1 MRKKFLWVLLAC
13 VLAFSL
19 AAFTACEA
27 DMTDE
32 DTVRATGVTLNE
44 TSISLAVGE
53 QFQLTATPTP
63 ENATDTI
70 TWHTSDKSIAE
81 VTQDGLVT
89 AVSLGTVEGATTATV
104 TITVQIYTAKA
115 TCTVTVTPAEDLPAE
130 SVDLP
135 DTASVET
142 GSTTTLSAT
151 VLPQGTT
158 DEVVWTIVSG
168 DEYVEIAPSSDGLT
182 CTVEGVAA
190 GSAVIRATAG
200 DFSDTCTVTVTDN
213 GGGTEPE
220 PPVEVESVTVTP
232 ETAQVD
238 IAGTVSLTAELA
250 PAGATGTVVWSTSD
264 DAVATVSQQGV
275 VTGVSEGKT
284 TITAT
289 VNSSISDTCIVSVTP
304 NTVTISGT
312 TYTLSLGTA
321 SSVTNIDTNLTDWW
335 NTATAGQ
342 SATGDFAVVY
352 TWEKTDTESTYNT
365 DIGIDVISGA
375 VFDENNYVTSAT
387 QFYTLQIGMGGNT
400 GWGDPAITGSAYSSA
415 VRVNGDAWTEENF
428 PGTNTNSTS
437 MNGNNS
443 FSFLGN
449 YETVIAR
456 VGSQVVL
463 QVTFVQ
469 AGTGDVY
476 VYTYTALYS
485 TSADLAMRVSGNPY
499 YVDNITVATGT
510 LTEVTA

>member
-13 VLAFSL
+13 VMAFSL

-32 DTVRATGVTLNE
+32 DAVRATGVTLNE

-53 QFQLTATPTP
+53 QFQLEATPTP
-63 ENATDTI
+63 ENATEDIRWSVVT
-70 TWHTSDKSIAE
+70 TQTSGTNVAKVSP
-81 VTQDGLVT
+81 DGLVT
-89 AVSLGTVEGATTATV
+89 AVSAGTAT
-104 TITVQIYTAKA
+104 IQVQVGTAKA
-115 TCTVTVTPAEDLPAE
+115 
-130 SVDLP
+130 
-135 DTASVET
+135 
-142 GSTTTLSAT
+142 
-151 VLPQGTT
+151 
-158 DEVVWTIVSG
+158 
-168 DEYVEIAPSSDGLT
+168 
-182 CTVEGVAA
+182 
-190 GSAVIRATAG
+190 
-200 DFSDTCTVTVTDN
+200 TCTVTVTDN
-213 GGGTEPE
+213 GGGTESE
-220 PPVEVESVTVTP
+220 PSVTIELSQTSATLQVDGTVQLTATVTGAEVSAVAWSVTEGSSCVSLSAESGATVTVTAVAAGNAVVTAAVGGVSATCEITVEAP
-232 ETAQVD
+232 DPTSVTIAETAQVD

-250 PAGATGTVVWSTSD
+250 PAGATGTVVWSTED
-264 DAVATVSQQGV
+264 DTVATVSQQGV

-312 TYTLSLGTA
+312 TYTLSFGTA

-400 GWGDPAITGSAYSSA
+400 GWGDPVITGSAYSSA

>member
-1 MRKKFLWVLLAC
+1 M
-13 VLAFSL
+13 
-19 AAFTACEA
+19 
-27 DMTDE
+27 
-32 DTVRATGVTLNE
+32 
-44 TSISLAVGE
+44 
-53 QFQLTATPTP
+53 
-63 ENATDTI
+63 
-70 TWHTSDKSIAE
+70 
-81 VTQDGLVT
+81 
-89 AVSLGTVEGATTATV
+89 
-104 TITVQIYTAKA
+104 
-115 TCTVTVTPAEDLPAE
+115 
-130 SVDLP
+130 
-135 DTASVET
+135 
-142 GSTTTLSAT
+142 
-151 VLPQGTT
+151 
-158 DEVVWTIVSG
+158 
-168 DEYVEIAPSSDGLT
+168 
-182 CTVEGVAA
+182 
-190 GSAVIRATAG
+190 
-200 DFSDTCTVTVTDN
+200 
-213 GGGTEPE
+213 
-220 PPVEVESVTVTP
+220 EVESVTVTP

-250 PAGATGTVVWSTSD
+250 PAGATGTVVWSTED
-264 DAVATVSQQGV
+264 DTVATVSQQGV

>member
-13 VLAFSL
+13 VMAFSL

-27 DMTDE
+27 DMTDKN
-32 DTVRATGVTLNE
+32 TVRAESVSLNE

-158 DEVVWTIVSG
+158 DKVVWTIVSG

-213 GGGTEPE
+213 GGG
-220 PPVEVESVTVTP
+220 
-232 ETAQVD
+232 D
-238 IAGTVSLTAELA
+238 
-250 PAGATGTVVWSTSD
+250 GA
-264 DAVATVSQQGV
+264 
-275 VTGVSEGKT
+275 
-284 TITAT
+284 
-289 VNSSISDTCIVSVTP
+289 
-304 NTVTISGT
+304 
-312 TYTLSLGTA
+312 
-321 SSVTNIDTNLTDWW
+321 
-335 NTATAGQ
+335 
-342 SATGDFAVVY
+342 
-352 TWEKTDTESTYNT
+352 
-365 DIGIDVISGA
+365 
-375 VFDENNYVTSAT
+375 
-387 QFYTLQIGMGGNT
+387 
-400 GWGDPAITGSAYSSA
+400 
-415 VRVNGDAWTEENF
+415 
-428 PGTNTNSTS
+428 
-437 MNGNNS
+437 
-443 FSFLGN
+443 
-449 YETVIAR
+449 
-456 VGSQVVL
+456 
-463 QVTFVQ
+463 
-469 AGTGDVY
+469 
-476 VYTYTALYS
+476 
-485 TSADLAMRVSGNPY
+485 
-499 YVDNITVATGT
+499 
-510 LTEVTA
+510 

>member
-13 VLAFSL
+13 VMTFSL

-158 DEVVWTIVSG
+158 DEVVWTIESG
-168 DEYVEIAPSSDGLT
+168 DAYVKITSNGLT

-190 GSAVIRATAG
+190 GSAVIQATAG
-200 DFSDTCTVTVTDN
+200 NFSDTCTVTVTDN
-213 GGGTEPE
+213 GGGR
-220 PPVEVESVTVTP
+220 
-232 ETAQVD
+232 
-238 IAGTVSLTAELA
+238 SLSRPHIRSWL
-250 PAGATGTVVWSTSD
+250 
-264 DAVATVSQQGV
+264 
-275 VTGVSEGKT
+275 
-284 TITAT
+284 
-289 VNSSISDTCIVSVTP
+289 
-304 NTVTISGT
+304 
-312 TYTLSLGTA
+312 
-321 SSVTNIDTNLTDWW
+321 
-335 NTATAGQ
+335 
-342 SATGDFAVVY
+342 
-352 TWEKTDTESTYNT
+352 
-365 DIGIDVISGA
+365 
-375 VFDENNYVTSAT
+375 
-387 QFYTLQIGMGGNT
+387 
-400 GWGDPAITGSAYSSA
+400 
-415 VRVNGDAWTEENF
+415 
-428 PGTNTNSTS
+428 
-437 MNGNNS
+437 
-443 FSFLGN
+443 
-449 YETVIAR
+449 
-456 VGSQVVL
+456 
-463 QVTFVQ
+463 
-469 AGTGDVY
+469 
-476 VYTYTALYS
+476 
-485 TSADLAMRVSGNPY
+485 
-499 YVDNITVATGT
+499 
-510 LTEVTA
+510 VTACRIMLLRTAKLLFRAARL